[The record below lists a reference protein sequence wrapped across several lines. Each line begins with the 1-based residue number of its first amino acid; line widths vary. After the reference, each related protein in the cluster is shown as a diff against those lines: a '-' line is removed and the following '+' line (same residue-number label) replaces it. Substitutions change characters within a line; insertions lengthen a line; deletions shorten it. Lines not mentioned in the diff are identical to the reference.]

1 MKKQTRNPA
10 LAKASALLLLSAIPT
25 FASALYIQVSP
36 SQLFGR
42 QDSTCGDPSYAK
54 CNTAGLPDDFCCPAD
69 HSCIALAGKT
79 TALCCPSNSDC
90 VGIRPIPC
98 DLSLQDKSLH
108 PDNVVMTNALTGTL
122 SKCGDKNLCCPFGYT
137 CNGENC
143 ILNTDQN
150 AKPLTSSG
158 PQSSTTAASSAAGSS
173 ETVAVSVTSATQQ
186 SASATATATR
196 SGSGSDSATATDS
209 GSESSASSSST
220 AAAAEGSD
228 DGDGDSDSDS
238 DSDSSSSSSG
248 PSAGLVAGGVVGGIA
263 AAVFLGMLVWFFIKK
278 EAKRKNEAEKEK
290 LPRSRSSRSSSFGNI
305 INNPMTNSLRAGG
318 CPVISKP
325 IVDEGAMRSD
335 FGRKVSTRR
344 GSFHTASD
352 ADAEYEREF
361 GTLGDRPVSEV
372 DMNDLHSV
380 PRSPPTLTNP
390 RAVSS
395 MYAVTD
401 YADDSAYQA
410 PLKMPS
416 ARQFGGQ
423 DNRVSVGAEGRDALG
438 SPISD
443 YGGQRVQRDP
453 NGAYIDVFA
462 DSNVPLTP
470 PQAYTGDRMTR
481 FTDMMD
487 DAQDRRR

>member
-1 MKKQTRNPA
+1 MKKQTKSTA
-10 LAKASALLLLSAIPT
+10 LARASALLLLSALPS

-36 SQLFGR
+36 SELFGR
-42 QDSTCGDPSYAK
+42 QDSTCGDSSYAK

-79 TALCCPSNSDC
+79 TALCCPSDSDC
-90 VGIRPIPC
+90 NGIRPIPC
-98 DLSLQDKSLH
+98 DISLQDKGLH
-108 PDNVVMTNALTGTL
+108 PENVVMTNALTGTIPR
-122 SKCGDKNLCCPFGYT
+122 CANLCCPFGYS
-137 CNGENC
+137 CDGENC
-143 ILNTDQN
+143 ILNPDQN
-150 AKPLTSSG
+150 AKPLTSTG
-158 PQSSTTAASSAAGSS
+158 PQPSTTAASSAAGSS
-173 ETVAVSVTSATQQ
+173 ETVGVSVTSASRQ
-186 SASATATATR
+186 SASATASATA
-196 SGSGSDSATATDS
+196 SGSGSGSATATGS
-209 GSESSASSSST
+209 GSQSSST
-220 AAAAEGSD
+220 AAAAEGS
-228 DGDGDSDSDS
+228 GDNDS

-263 AAVFLGMLVWFFIKK
+263 AAVFLGMLVWFFIKR
-278 EAKRKNEAEKEK
+278 EAKRKNEAAQEK
-290 LPRSRSSRSSSFGNI
+290 LPQSRSSRSSSFGNI
-305 INNPMTNSLRAGG
+305 INNPMTNSLRMGG

-335 FGRKVSTRR
+335 FGRKVSPRA
-344 GSFHTASD
+344 GSFNTASD
-352 ADAEYEREF
+352 EDIEYEREF
-361 GTLGDRPVSEV
+361 GTMGARPVSGV

-380 PRSPPTLTNP
+380 PRSPPTLTNN

-401 YADDSAYQA
+401 YADDGAYQA

-416 ARQFGGQ
+416 ARHFGGQ

-443 YGGQRVQRDP
+443 YGGQRVERDP

-481 FTDMMD
+481 FTDIMD

>member
-1 MKKQTRNPA
+1 MKKQTKSPA
-10 LAKASALLLLSAIPT
+10 LVKASVLLLSAIPS

-36 SQLFGR
+36 AELFGR
-42 QDSTCGDPSYAK
+42 QDSTCGDSSYAK
-54 CNTAGLPDDFCCPAD
+54 CNTDGLPDDFCCPAD

-79 TALCCPSNSDC
+79 TALCCPDGSDC
-90 VGIRPIPC
+90 NGIRPIPC
-98 DLSLQDKSLH
+98 DISLQDKSLH
-108 PDNVVMTNALTGTL
+108 PENVVMTNALTGTL
-122 SKCGDKNLCCPFGYT
+122 PKCAGLCCPFGYT
-137 CNGENC
+137 CDGENC
-143 ILNTDQN
+143 ILNSDQN
-150 AKPLTSSG
+150 AKPLTSTG
-158 PQSSTTAASSAAGSS
+158 PQSSTTAASSTAGSS
-173 ETVAVSVTSATQQ
+173 ETVGVSVTSASQQ
-186 SASATATATR
+186 SASATASATS
-196 SGSGSDSATATDS
+196 SGSGAASATATDS
-209 GSESSASSSST
+209 DSESSASST

-228 DGDGDSDSDS
+228 DGDGDG
-238 DSDSSSSSSG
+238 SSSG

-263 AAVFLGMLVWFFIKK
+263 AAVFLGMLVWFFIKR

-290 LPRSRSSRSSSFGNI
+290 LPRSSRSSSFGNI

-335 FGRKVSTRR
+335 FGRKVSPRA
-344 GSFHTASD
+344 GSFQTTSD
-352 ADAEYEREF
+352 GDAEAEYEREF
-361 GTLGDRPVSEV
+361 GTMGDRPVSEV

-380 PRSPPTLTNP
+380 PHAAPRIANP

-395 MYAVTD
+395 MYAEHD
-401 YADDSAYQA
+401 YMDDSSAYQA

-443 YGGQRVQRDP
+443 YGGQRVERDP
-453 NGAYIDVFA
+453 NGAYIDIFA
-462 DSNVPLTP
+462 DSDVPLTP
-470 PQAYTGDRMTR
+470 PQAYTRDGDRMTR
-481 FTDMMD
+481 FTDIMD

>member
-1 MKKQTRNPA
+1 MKKPTKNTA
-10 LAKASALLLLSAIPT
+10 LAKASALLLLSALPT
-25 FASALYIQVSP
+25 FASALYIQVSQVSP
-36 SQLFGR
+36 SELFGR
-42 QDSTCGDPSYAK
+42 QESTCGESSYAK

-79 TALCCPSNSDC
+79 TALCCPSDSDC

-108 PDNVVMTNALTGTL
+108 PENVVMTNALTGTL
-122 SKCGDKNLCCPFGYT
+122 AKCANLCCPFGYS
-137 CNGENC
+137 CDGVNC
-143 ILNTDQN
+143 ILDTDQN
-150 AKPLTSSG
+150 AKPLTSTG
-158 PQSSTTAASSAAGSS
+158 PQSSATAASSAAGSS
-173 ETVAVSVTSATQQ
+173 ETVGVSVTSASRPST
-186 SASATATATR
+186 SSDASATASATTSAAA

-209 GSESSASSSST
+209 GSQSSST
-220 AAAAEGSD
+220 AAAAEGS
-228 DGDGDSDSDS
+228 GDGDSDP
-238 DSDSSSSSSG
+238 DSSDSSSG

-263 AAVFLGMLVWFFIKK
+263 AAVFLGMLIWFFIKK
-278 EAKRKNEAEKEK
+278 EAKRKNEAEKEN
-290 LPRSRSSRSSSFGNI
+290 LPRSSRSSSFGNI

-325 IVDEGAMRSD
+325 IVDGAAMRSD
-335 FGRKVSTRR
+335 FGRKVSTRA
-344 GSFHTASD
+344 GSFHTNTDSD
-352 ADAEYEREF
+352 ADYEREF
-361 GTLGDRPVSEV
+361 GTMGDRPVSEL

-380 PRSPPTLTNP
+380 PRSPPTLTDN

-401 YADDSAYQA
+401 YADESAYQA

-423 DNRVSVGAEGRDALG
+423 DNRVSVGAGSRDALG
-438 SPISD
+438 TPVSD
-443 YGGQRVQRDP
+443 YGGQRVKRDP

-462 DSNVPLTP
+462 NSNVPLTP

-481 FTDMMD
+481 FTDLMD
-487 DAQDRRR
+487 DARDRRR

>member
-1 MKKQTRNPA
+1 MKKQTNSTA
-10 LAKASALLLLSAIPT
+10 LAKASALLLLSALPS
-25 FASALYIQVSP
+25 FASALYIQISP
-36 SQLFGR
+36 SELFGR
-42 QDSTCGDPSYAK
+42 QDSTCGDTSYAK

-79 TALCCPSNSDC
+79 TALCCPSDSDC
-90 VGIRPIPC
+90 NGIKPIPC
-98 DLSLQDKSLH
+98 DINLQDKSAH

-122 SKCGDKNLCCPFGYT
+122 SKCANLCCPFGYT
-137 CNGENC
+137 CSGEIC
-143 ILNTDQN
+143 LLNPDQN
-150 AKPLTSSG
+150 AKPLTSTG
-158 PQSSTTAASSAAGSS
+158 PQSSTTAAASSAGST
-173 ETVAVSVTSATQQ
+173 ETVGVSVTSVSQQ
-186 SASATATATR
+186 SASATASG
-196 SGSGSDSATATDS
+196 SGSGSDSATATN
-209 GSESSASSSST
+209 SASESSST
-220 AAAAEGSD
+220 AAAAEGT
-228 DGDGDSDSDS
+228 GDGDSDSDS
-238 DSDSSSSSSG
+238 DSDSSSSG

-263 AAVFLGMLVWFFIKK
+263 AAVFLGMLVWFFIKR

-290 LPRSRSSRSSSFGNI
+290 LPQSRSSRSSSFGNI

-335 FGRKVSTRR
+335 FGRKVSPRA
-344 GSFHTASD
+344 GSFVTASD
-352 ADAEYEREF
+352 EDIEYEREF
-361 GTLGDRPVSEV
+361 GTMGHRPVSEV

-380 PRSPPTLTNP
+380 PRSPPTLTNN

-416 ARQFGGQ
+416 ARHFGGQ
-423 DNRVSVGAEGRDALG
+423 DNRVSVGAEGG

-443 YGGQRVQRDP
+443 YGGQRVERDP

-470 PQAYTGDRMTR
+470 PQAYTGDRTTR
-481 FTDMMD
+481 FTDIMD
-487 DAQDRRR
+487 EAQERRR